1 MRILLFTQPRRLA
14 CGNLKIKQKRAVHAQ
29 NKLCDS
35 HSGNGS
41 WNSHAGEDYMVL
53 ATITM
58 SVGAFAPSITGK
70 PERGE
75 SVPLAELTAN
85 PEIVLSTL
93 FTTER
98 NCPVGS
104 SESPKIG

>member
-1 MRILLFTQPRRLA
+1 MHILLSTQCRRLA
-14 CGNLKIKQKRAVHAQ
+14 RGNLKIKQKRAVHAQ

-35 HSGNGS
+35 HSGMGV
-41 WNSHAGEDYMVL
+41 GTPMQGKTYMVF

-70 PERGE
+70 PARGE

-93 FTTER
+93 FTT
-98 NCPVGS
+98 
-104 SESPKIG
+104 